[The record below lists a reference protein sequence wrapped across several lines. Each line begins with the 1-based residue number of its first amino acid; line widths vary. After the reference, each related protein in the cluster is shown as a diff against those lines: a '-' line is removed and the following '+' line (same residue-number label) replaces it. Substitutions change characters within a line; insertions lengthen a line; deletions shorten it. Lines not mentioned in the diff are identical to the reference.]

1 MDRDLSE
8 SGDGV
13 INIEKSLKEFVNSFR
28 QINSSLSS
36 VLSDLFM

>member
-1 MDRDLSE
+1 MDHDLSE
-8 SGDGV
+8 SGDRV